1 MDTFRVLMVGCPS
14 IFDGVCRLMRGPP
27 CHFQLKEGAVPSA
40 IRGFRPNAVPLLP
53 RVKQELDSLED
64 QGIISK
70 VPEPTL
76 WVHPIVIVPKDNG
89 GISICGDFTSLNHCI
104 IRPTF
109 DSPTPFQADRT
120 IPTGMKFFTGH

>member
-1 MDTFRVLMVGCPS
+1 M
-14 IFDGVCRLMRGPP
+14 
-27 CHFQLKEGAVPSA
+27 
-40 IRGFRPNAVPLLP
+40 P

-76 WVHPIVIVPKDNG
+76 WVHPIVIVPKDDG
-89 GISICGDFTSLNHCI
+89 GIRICGDFTSLNHCI

-109 DSPTPFQADRT
+109 DSPTPFQAVRT
-120 IPTGMKFFTGH
+120 IPTGMKFFTVIDALKGYHQVELDEESSAMTTFSTPIGRYK